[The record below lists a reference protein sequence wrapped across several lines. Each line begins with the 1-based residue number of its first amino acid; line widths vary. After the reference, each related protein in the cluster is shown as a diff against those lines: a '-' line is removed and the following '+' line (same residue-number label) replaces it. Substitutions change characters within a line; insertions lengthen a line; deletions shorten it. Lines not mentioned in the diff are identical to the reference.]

1 MSLKLNEFRHGKGLW
16 KFNNSLLQD
25 TDYLELINNVIDN
38 TKEQYAAFIY
48 NRNNLN
54 DIPDN
59 EIYLTINDQL
69 FLETVLMEIR
79 AKTISYAS
87 FKKRQTQ
94 DNEEKLKKE
103 IESLELKY

>member
-1 MSLKLNEFRHGKGLW
+1 M
-16 KFNNSLLQD
+16 
-25 TDYLELINNVIDN
+25 ICM
-38 TKEQYAAFIY
+38 AAFIY

-87 FKKRQTQ
+87 FKKRQTHTMRK
-94 DNEEKLKKE
+94 N
-103 IESLELKY
+103 